1 MNKLSANIFGAPSDT
16 AVAMRLI
23 RGLTGNDAIS
33 REEWRN
39 LYRHTVGSEYSA
51 HQYLMKH
58 LTGRHY
64 SETDS
69 IKLWNGILH
78 HKIELT
84 CALDRDPGFFVAAL
98 DYLSN
103 KSPKNNGADYI
114 LVAED
119 VLIRCMEMSLLDGL
133 TGLFNRNAAMKMMEK
148 TIEGVRRKNGC
159 FALLMMDVDDF
170 SEINSEF
177 GHIGGDEVL
186 VQIAHI
192 IGQSMRGMD
201 IVGRYGGDE
210 FLALLP
216 DADSNVAIEVAE
228 RIRRAVESDVFKEKQ
243 VTISIGVAVFE
254 ANGVSM
260 KEYIQ
265 VADEM
270 LYKVKNNAKNSVL
283 ISSIYRNTPPLVK

>member
-1 MNKLSANIFGAPSDT
+1 MNKLATNVFGAPSDT
-16 AVAMRLI
+16 SVAMRLI
-23 RGLTGNDAIS
+23 RKLAGEDVIS
-33 REEWRN
+33 REEWRH
-39 LYRHTVGSEYSA
+39 LYSHTVGSEYSA
-51 HQYLMKH
+51 HQYLMRH
-58 LTGRHY
+58 LTGRQY

-78 HKIELT
+78 HKVELT

-103 KSPKNNGADYI
+103 KSPKNGADYI

-119 VLIRCMEMSLLDGL
+119 VLIRCMEMSLVDGL
-133 TGLFNRNAAMKMMEK
+133 TGLFNRNAAMKVMEK

-170 SEINSEF
+170 SEVNSEF

-186 VQIAHI
+186 VQIAQI
-192 IGQSMRGMD
+192 INQSVRGMD

-210 FLALLP
+210 FVALLP
-216 DADSNVAIEVAE
+216 EADSNVAIEVAE
-228 RIRRAVESDVFKEKQ
+228 RIRRAVESNIFKEKQ

-254 ANGVSM
+254 ANGASM

-265 VADEM
+265 AADEM
-270 LYKVKNNAKNSVL
+270 LYKVKHNAKNSVL
-283 ISSIYRNTPPLVK
+283 ISSIYRNTHPLVK